1 MLCSSDIFMKL
12 IFVFTGITS
21 EKPVKELMSDYKDR
35 ISRYVPLDQVEIK
48 ISNMKNE
55 SVQSI
60 KHREEKAQLK
70 QISEKDFLIL
80 LDERGREFTSVEF
93 AVQLQKWFSS
103 SGRRLVFMIGGAYGF
118 GDGVLRRA
126 NMKISFSKFTFTHQV
141 IRILLLEQVYRA
153 FTIINNQKYHH

>member
-1 MLCSSDIFMKL
+1 MKL

-21 EKPVKELMSDYKDR
+21 EKPVKEVMSDYKNR

-55 SVQSI
+55 SIQSI
-60 KHREEKAQLK
+60 KDREQKEQFKH
-70 QISEKDFLIL
+70 IREHDFLIL

-93 AVQLQKWFSS
+93 AVQLEKWIVS
-103 SGRRLVFMIGGAYGF
+103 SGRRLVFMTGGAYGF
-118 GDGVLRRA
+118 GEGVLKRA
-126 NMKISFSKFTFTHQV
+126 NMKISFSKFTFTHQL
-141 IRILLLEQVYRA
+141 IRVLLLEQVYRA